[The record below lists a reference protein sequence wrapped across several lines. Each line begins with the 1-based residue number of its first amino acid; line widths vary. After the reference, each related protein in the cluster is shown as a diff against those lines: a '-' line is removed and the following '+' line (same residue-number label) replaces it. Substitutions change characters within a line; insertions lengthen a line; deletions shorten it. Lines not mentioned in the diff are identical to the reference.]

1 MTSYCLKVLLRMR
14 NIVYKSR
21 DSSSHALCSFLGFPA
36 AFPSGFCS
44 SPSVSDSFEARFQST
59 RSTTDDATQS
69 RDSEMATG
77 GGDQVWTWKKPL
89 PPSKATLRKVFENT
103 SDLSRLCNRLS
114 IPRDKRDVDSAVEY
128 YVQSTDPMKMRKMIF
143 RLDMIGDTVLADSL
157 MEYAE
162 PPADPSLNPHLLIP
176 VFTAISGDWGE
187 IDDYTTVPE
196 ARAALFREKFSDR
209 DQVTAEAG
217 KYYALYHRDPSWK
230 TLSLW
235 LCRAGETKAVGIAKP
250 HVQTVTDP
258 SLTPANIL
266 QVTRHVPLWRSE
278 DSYDYLDMPE
288 SQHDEIVGKFDDDE
302 EAKRELITTWLAG
315 HPCPTW
321 EHVRDLLKYGV
332 GGEEGERAAREVEET
347 YLKMTPEKAK
357 QILDA
362 ALQDGSF
369 PLGFLKSMAV
379 GVARSGKTLSKNHV
393 FKIMCDPNFS
403 VSTGVCE
410 APILAFRQL
419 TLELIKALP
428 SAEGF
433 ELLKYEDINQFL
445 ADVVRKGLLKGRV
458 AKVVKEMVQAA
469 SEGSSSSDRSE
480 GVAASSVGTGSGDS
494 AASTAVVSAVCAA
507 SKARTE
513 AEAKSKV
520 FLKAEEYD
528 SDDDEEEPLFK
539 LQMILFRDSG
549 GQPQFHEVVAAFSH
563 NVSLVLVFIK
573 LNERL
578 DALCTNAFTD
588 EEGKWF
594 TEQCPSLLT
603 NEQMVVQF
611 VHTMMCKPVAGSEGM
626 HTRFMVIGTH
636 RDLMHECDETL
647 EQKNE
652 RLASLFLPALE
663 ENLVMNGDD
672 IVFAV
677 NAKNPD
683 ENDDKCFDLIREKVA
698 DLSGALDVDTPIA
711 FLVLLNDVNK
721 YAEEQRK
728 KVVSME
734 EFQAIAGRLK
744 MERQSLEAALVF
756 FNKMSVWMYVPSVLP
771 GAVFVDP
778 QMPLDSIN
786 RIVQYSFRVGGGAIA
801 GLAASECRLWKEGV
815 VSSEMLKGEEFRGC
829 FVRGL
834 FEAGDALKLF
844 EKLYIVAPLNERE
857 FVMPAMLQTVAEKDM
872 ERYVPAPS
880 EHVSPLFLH
889 FHMSRIAK
897 GVFCSTHTCM
907 RSKYGWTTAYT
918 IERKKKVP
926 ACLFRNA
933 VRLQHPTKAVEITL
947 LHPLKHFEVHLDASQ
962 ADLPIICPEIRDMLM
977 DAVDSAASAFRF
989 KNSRASVAFQC
1000 PCSPDDVHTATPNE
1014 AHSNL
1019 ICTLTGKNIRGG
1031 LTPAQRVWL
1040 GSQTAP
1046 GETSDCVCVSCV
1058 HSVV

>member
-1 MTSYCLKVLLRMR
+1 
-14 NIVYKSR
+14 
-21 DSSSHALCSFLGFPA
+21 
-36 AFPSGFCS
+36 
-44 SPSVSDSFEARFQST
+44 
-59 RSTTDDATQS
+59 
-69 RDSEMATG
+69 
-77 GGDQVWTWKKPL
+77 
-89 PPSKATLRKVFENT
+89 
-103 SDLSRLCNRLS
+103 
-114 IPRDKRDVDSAVEY
+114 
-128 YVQSTDPMKMRKMIF
+128 
-143 RLDMIGDTVLADSL
+143 
-157 MEYAE
+157 
-162 PPADPSLNPHLLIP
+162 
-176 VFTAISGDWGE
+176 
-187 IDDYTTVPE
+187 
-196 ARAALFREKFSDR
+196 
-209 DQVTAEAG
+209 
-217 KYYALYHRDPSWK
+217 
-230 TLSLW
+230 
-235 LCRAGETKAVGIAKP
+235 
-250 HVQTVTDP
+250 
-258 SLTPANIL
+258 
-266 QVTRHVPLWRSE
+266 
-278 DSYDYLDMPE
+278 
-288 SQHDEIVGKFDDDE
+288 
-302 EAKRELITTWLAG
+302 
-315 HPCPTW
+315 
-321 EHVRDLLKYGV
+321 
-332 GGEEGERAAREVEET
+332 
-347 YLKMTPEKAK
+347 MTPEKAK

-445 ADVVRKGLLKGRV
+445 AYVVRKGLLKGRV

-507 SKARTE
+507 SKAR
-513 AEAKSKV
+513 AEE
-520 FLKAEEYD
+520 EEYD

-626 HTRFMVIGTH
+626 HTKFMVIGTH
-636 RDLMHECDETL
+636 RDLMHKCDETL

-672 IVFAV
+672 IIFAV

-683 ENDDKCFDLIREKVA
+683 KNDDKCFDLIREKVT

-756 FNKMSVWMYVPSVLP
+756 FDKMSVWMYVPSVLP

-857 FVMPAMLQTVAEKDM
+857 FVMPAMLQTVAEKDI
-872 ERYVPAPS
+872 ERYVPGPS

-933 VRLQHPTKAVEITL
+933 VRLQHPKKPYKITL
-947 LHPLKHFEVHLDASQ
+947 VHAVTHFAVYLNASQ

-1019 ICTLTGKNIRGG
+1019 ICSLTGDISEGP
-1031 LTPAQRVWL
+1031 LTPGQKVWL
-1040 GSQTAP
+1040 GPRTTP